1 MKNEIILPYEKTIA
15 NSNANTSENK
25 IIISQEDLNELYDE
39 DPDGDLDF

>member
-1 MKNEIILPYEKTIA
+1 MKNEIILPYEKTIT
-15 NSNANTSENK
+15 NFNANASENK